1 MVKEDKSEVSW
12 CEVAGDSVRLWDHAA
27 ERFILRVT
35 ASHKARIRRE
45 DKEDL
50 GHGCCCCCWLAHL

>member
-1 MVKEDKSEVSW
+1 MVKEDKLEVSW
-12 CEVAGDSVRLWDHAA
+12 CEVAGDSVWLWDHAA

-35 ASHKARIRRE
+35 AALFLADKQGGRE

-50 GHGCCCCCWLAHL
+50 GHGCC